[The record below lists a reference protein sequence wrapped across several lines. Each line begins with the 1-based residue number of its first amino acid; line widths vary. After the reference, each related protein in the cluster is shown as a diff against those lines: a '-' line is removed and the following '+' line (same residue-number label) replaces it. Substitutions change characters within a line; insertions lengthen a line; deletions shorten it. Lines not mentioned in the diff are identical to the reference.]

1 MQIGR
6 RACYTQYVSYQRHN
20 GVPYMHK
27 ALMPFL
33 VLATI
38 VTLSLAPS
46 TGRGDAAE
54 IAPPADDETLIYV
67 IREGRMLGAAIGHW
81 IAINDKTVARLKS
94 DKHAVIRAKAGLIT
108 LNLANSGVPVFSAAI
123 DDRPGET
130 VYLKWRMGDRELT
143 ELDEAAA
150 AKFLRKTKPMD
161 PIEAPL
167 PNAEEIMV
175 LINLSRLGFDL
186 MQPAGEAL
194 TPDDEHG
201 VITIFR
207 RKEAD
212 KIDLGVWN
220 EHGFIGTLGA
230 NEAVS
235 IAVPPGAHY
244 FLAGNVGTSLLK
256 ADVEAGK
263 RYYAWLDYGKMMGRV
278 RLTPVSRSQSKD
290 LQKWLKK
297 TKQVELIS
305 QAVTDRIRD
314 REAIVTDFL
323 KQAIA
328 RANSGTADFTLL
340 DSDSAYDV
348 HP

>member
-1 MQIGR
+1 
-6 RACYTQYVSYQRHN
+6 
-20 GVPYMHK
+20 MHK
-27 ALMPFL
+27 SLIPFFALAA
-33 VLATI
+33 VVA
-38 VTLSLAPS
+38 LSLAPATS
-46 TGRGDAAE
+46 RADAAE
-54 IAPPADDETLIYV
+54 TAAPAEDETLIYV

-81 IAINDKTVARLKS
+81 IAVNDKTVARLKS

-108 LNLANSGVPVFSAAI
+108 LSLANSGVPVFAAAI

-161 PIEAPL
+161 PIDAPL
-167 PNAEEIMV
+167 PNAEETLV

-186 MQPAGEAL
+186 MQPASE
-194 TPDDEHG
+194 TPVPDDEHG

-220 EHGFIGTLGA
+220 EHGFVGTLGS

-235 IAVPPGAHY
+235 ITVTPGTHY
-244 FLAGNVGTSLLK
+244 FFAGNVGTSLLK
-256 ADVEAGK
+256 AEVEAGK
-263 RYYAWLDYGKMMGRV
+263 HYYAWLDYGKMLARV
-278 RLTPVSRSQSKD
+278 RLTPVSLSQSGE

-297 TKQVELIS
+297 TKQVELIP
-305 QAVTDRIRD
+305 QAVTNRIRD
-314 REAIVTDFL
+314 REELVIDFL
-323 KQAIA
+323 QQAIE
-328 RANSGTADFTLL
+328 RANNGTADFTLL
-340 DSDSAYDV
+340 GSDAA
-348 HP
+348 H

>member
-1 MQIGR
+1 
-6 RACYTQYVSYQRHN
+6 
-20 GVPYMHK
+20 MHK
-27 ALMPFL
+27 ALIPFL
-33 VLATI
+33 TLATI
-38 VTLSLAPS
+38 VALLLAPPTS
-46 TGRGDAAE
+46 RADAAVV
-54 IAPPADDETLIYV
+54 APPADDETLIYV
-67 IREGRMLGAAIGHW
+67 IREGRMLGAAVGHW
-81 IAINDKTVARLKS
+81 IAINDQTVARLKS

-130 VYLKWRMGDRELT
+130 VYLKWRMGDKELT

-167 PNAEEIMV
+167 PNAEEIFV

-186 MQPAGEAL
+186 MQSASEPIA
-194 TPDDEHG
+194 PDAEHG

-220 EHGFIGTLGA
+220 EQGFVGTLGA

-235 IAVPPGAHY
+235 IAVTPGTHF

-256 ADVEAGK
+256 AEVEAGK
-263 RYYAWLDYGKMMGRV
+263 RYYAWLDYGKMLGRV
-278 RLTPVSRSQSKD
+278 RLTPVSTSESKE

-297 TKQVELIS
+297 TTQVALNP
-305 QAVTDRIRD
+305 QAITNRVRD

-323 KQAIA
+323 REAVE

-340 DSDSAYDV
+340 DSDDAYQ
-348 HP
+348 

>member
-1 MQIGR
+1 
-6 RACYTQYVSYQRHN
+6 
-20 GVPYMHK
+20 MHK
-27 ALMPFL
+27 ALIPFL
-33 VLATI
+33 ALVTI
-38 VTLSLAPS
+38 VSLLLVPPTTRA
-46 TGRGDAAE
+46 DAAAV
-54 IAPPADDETLIYV
+54 APPADDETLIYV
-67 IREGRMLGAAIGHW
+67 IREGRMLGAAVGHW

-94 DKHAVIRAKAGLIT
+94 DKHAVIRSKAGLIT

-167 PNAEEIMV
+167 PNAEEMQV

-186 MQPAGEAL
+186 MQPASEEL
-194 TPDDEHG
+194 VPDDKHG

-220 EHGFIGTLGA
+220 ERGFVGTLGA
-230 NEAVS
+230 SEAVS
-235 IAVPPGAHY
+235 IAVPPGTHY

-256 ADVEAGK
+256 AEVEAGK
-263 RYYAWLDYGKMMGRV
+263 RYYDWLDYGKMLGRV
-278 RLTPVSRSQSKD
+278 RLTPVSLSQSGD

-297 TKQVELIS
+297 TKQVELNS
-305 QAVTDRIRD
+305 QMVTGRIRD
-314 REAIVTDFL
+314 REKIVTDFL
-323 KQAIA
+323 RLTIE
-328 RANSGTADFTLL
+328 RANSGTADFTLMG
-340 DSDSAYDV
+340 SDDAYQ
-348 HP
+348 

>member
-1 MQIGR
+1 M
-6 RACYTQYVSYQRHN
+6 N
-20 GVPYMHK
+20 K
-27 ALMPFL
+27 ALVSFL
-33 VLATI
+33 TLVTI
-38 VTLSLAPS
+38 VAVLPAPS
-46 TGRGDAAE
+46 TSRADAA
-54 IAPPADDETLIYV
+54 AVAAPADDETLIYV

-81 IAINDKTVARLKS
+81 IAINDQTVARLKS

-167 PNAEEIMV
+167 PNAEEIPV

-186 MQPAGEAL
+186 MQPARESIA
-194 TPDDEHG
+194 PDDEHG

-212 KIDLGVWN
+212 TLDLGVWN
-220 EHGFIGTLGA
+220 EHGFVATLAA
-230 NEAVS
+230 NESVS
-235 IAVPPGAHY
+235 VAVPPGTHF

-256 ADVEAGK
+256 AEVEAGK
-263 RYYAWLDYGKMMGRV
+263 HYYAWLDYGKMMGRV
-278 RLTPVSRSQSKD
+278 RLTPVSLSQSGE
-290 LQKWLKK
+290 LQEWLKK
-297 TKQVELIS
+297 TTPVALNR
-305 QAVTDRIRD
+305 QAITDRVRD
-314 REAIVTDFL
+314 REQIVTEFL
-323 KQAIA
+323 RLAIE
-328 RANSGTADFTLL
+328 RANNGTADFTLL
-340 DSDSAYDV
+340 GSDSA
-348 HP
+348 H